1 MPEEVTKLDWCRWRI
16 RSLYKE
22 TRELKGEIRRLKQER
37 QVEAPPGQSRRASA
51 LESLVSVGVGFGV
64 SVAANLLVL
73 PLFGYKPTMAEAL
86 NIGLIFTAIS
96 LLRSYIIR
104 RGFNWLERNKQ

>member
-1 MPEEVTKLDWCRWRI
+1 MSDEVTKLDWYRWRL
-16 RSLYKE
+16 RSLYQE
-22 TRELKGEIRRLKQER
+22 TRELKGELRRLRKAGR
-37 QVEAPPGQSRRASA
+37 AEASPGQSRRASV

-73 PLFGYKPTMAEAL
+73 PLFGYEPTMAEAL
-86 NIGLIFTAIS
+86 HIGLIFTAIS
-96 LLRSYIIR
+96 LLRSYVIR